1 MADIGTFDTLP
12 YHMVKQTIDYVVE
25 QTNEIDMFDF
35 DEEDNNV
42 FYPLLHV
49 CRSWRMVALSVMLT
63 GCDVTLDKEVKFAY
77 HTVKEHTCITN
88 TINNSYNMHVIT
100 VHLSIN
106 FSSVLDGSVAAQLEA
121 EATKHIAFP
130 KAYALHVQLTIED
143 VHGPTADYQSQ
154 RLQ

>member
-63 GCDVTLDKEVKFAY
+63 GCDVTLDKE
-77 HTVKEHTCITN
+77 
-88 TINNSYNMHVIT
+88 
-100 VHLSIN
+100 
-106 FSSVLDGSVAAQLEA
+106 
-121 EATKHIAFP
+121 
-130 KAYALHVQLTIED
+130 
-143 VHGPTADYQSQ
+143 
-154 RLQ
+154 